1 MGVGIGV
8 GVGEG
13 EGELLLRTLLN
24 SLTAIFQCFF
34 FGGRG
39 CKTATKIFY
48 FFLSLL
54 LIIIYNL

>member
-1 MGVGIGV
+1 MGVGVGMGVGIGV

-34 FGGRG
+34 LEGGVAR
-39 CKTATKIFY
+39 
-48 FFLSLL
+48 LQL
-54 LIIIYNL
+54 